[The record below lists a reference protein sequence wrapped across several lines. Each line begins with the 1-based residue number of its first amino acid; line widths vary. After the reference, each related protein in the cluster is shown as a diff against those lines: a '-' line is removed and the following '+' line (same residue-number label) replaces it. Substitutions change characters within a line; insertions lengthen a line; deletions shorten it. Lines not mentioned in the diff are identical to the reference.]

1 MLKWLKLAPTDS
13 TENRIE
19 NVTRAIHARCKQL
32 KIDAENYDT
41 RTSYEKSMDFT
52 SATLIIVFQSISDR
66 FTNSLFSAMIDNI
79 VTSAAKNKTNPLQLT
94 LGTLFC
100 H

>member
-1 MLKWLKLAPTDS
+1 MLKWLKLASTDS

-19 NVTRAIHARCKQL
+19 NVTRAIHAGCKQL